1 MRGKVNTEKIDT
13 WISKEMLIALEC
25 YMAVERRG
33 KADAIREGLRKLL
46 VLEGHLKGMNE
57 SEKSNCSHEYIIG
70 YDSEDNA
77 HVACQ
82 NCGFRP

>member
-33 KADAIREGLRKLL
+33 KADSIREILRKSLE
-46 VLEGHLKGMNE
+46 LEGHLKGVV
-57 SEKSNCSHEYIIG
+57 KS
-70 YDSEDNA
+70 
-77 HVACQ
+77 
-82 NCGFRP
+82 

>member
-1 MRGKVNTEKIDT
+1 MRGKVNTEKVDT

-46 VLEGHLKGMNE
+46 ILEGHLKA
-57 SEKSNCSHEYIIG
+57 IT
-70 YDSEDNA
+70 
-77 HVACQ
+77 
-82 NCGFRP
+82 P